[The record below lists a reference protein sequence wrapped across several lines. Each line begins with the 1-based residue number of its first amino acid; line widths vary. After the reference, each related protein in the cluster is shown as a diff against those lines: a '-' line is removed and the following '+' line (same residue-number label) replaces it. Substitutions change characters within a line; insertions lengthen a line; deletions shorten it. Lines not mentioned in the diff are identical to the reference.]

1 MTYKIGQLLFIVS
14 NSTKTIEPIQVTSKQ
29 TLEDLAGTTI
39 QHMCCGVS
47 GKTFTLEAHIEDQ
60 KLAGVFESVE
70 EAESHLLVLATDMV
84 KRLSNDAREKSSFFK
99 RTSNAKSPLSE
110 DGDPLENVKDGQT
123 IILEDGTQARIHL
136 PGEIL

>member
-60 KLAGVFESVE
+60 KLAGVFGS
-70 EAESHLLVLATDMV
+70 
-84 KRLSNDAREKSSFFK
+84 
-99 RTSNAKSPLSE
+99 